1 MPVGACLCTLG
12 TPASPGPRAALAHP
26 APGHWPRPCARG
38 QGARPPAPWPSCPAS
53 GPTWTPPSGLCFVVL
68 EGPLVH
74 FPGDTSLPSAGGRSA
89 CCPED
94 CRRVQRG
101 HAEFLGLRL
110 GPPPPGYHPVPFLDG
125 LCEVGVGGPPRTE
138 STRCPT
144 LQPACRVLRGQRPG
158 PPLSV
163 SRLLRAGGEQQAQGR
178 PGPQDRDTHRAGPAR
193 RQQVGEAAPLTRVW
207 GWSAAPALGP
217 QLCTFSARLPRFPP
231 AFHATD
237 TAGHRWQRF
246 PRPREQGLW
255 VSHGGPTA
263 GSSTEGTHQAAGQH
277 QVAPAVSLQLPAPQ
291 GPAQTGGGRQGTE
304 GACPG
309 TRGRWAGGPGGRGL
323 RDAPFLSAGGHTGP
337 AAEGTGGLS
346 RFSLDFCGT
355 SWRGVR
361 RPVGGGGAW
370 PHISVPVAASR
381 NALPSPRR
389 PSPWEASPGLCFQG
403 QRVSRR
409 HTGPWTLWWDWT
421 WPPSPGAPVPGGR
434 GEQGAAPRSSRH
446 CAGPCGLL
454 TGGRAGG
461 GGWAA
466 WTRRQRPQA
475 QTQLTRS
482 GKYEVRR
489 RAERLQVHLQ

>member
-361 RPVGGGGAW
+361 RPVGGGGHGPTSRCLW
-370 PHISVPVAASR
+370 PLPVTPFPAQGGRVPGKPLLASAFRGSVSPADTPGRGHSGGTGPGLPPPGPQYPGAVGSKEQRRGAAGTAPALAASSQAAGR
-381 NALPSPRR
+381 GVGGGQ
-389 PSPWEASPGLCFQG
+389 PG
-403 QRVSRR
+403 
-409 HTGPWTLWWDWT
+409 H
-421 WPPSPGAPVPGGR
+421 GGR
-434 GEQGAAPRSSRH
+434 GLRH
-446 CAGPCGLL
+446 
-454 TGGRAGG
+454 
-461 GGWAA
+461 
-466 WTRRQRPQA
+466 RP
-475 QTQLTRS
+475 S
-482 GKYEVRR
+482 
-489 RAERLQVHLQ
+489 